1 MASHSLR
8 FRLVL
13 WFLSIEALALILF
26 SFLLYEIL
34 ARNLY
39 SHHDD
44 LLLYTQKNLIDQIG
58 PLVATN
64 FSNVPADF
72 YKRKEAFQIRSTTGK
87 TILSTTEFQKI
98 SNNIASIPYEN
109 GRFITAEADDH
120 EPVRILISS
129 IGGKYYLLQAS
140 WLGDIKHTLNQL
152 KLILLILVPVVLA
165 ATSFGGY
172 LIAFRALKPVDQIT
186 AKAREIQA
194 KNLDQFLE
202 IKTSDTELRNLVET
216 LNEMM
221 RRLNDSF
228 RNMRQFTADASHE
241 LKTPLTIVAGTLEVT
256 LNKTRNSEE
265 YKEAIQTALEQIRRI
280 TEIVNDLL
288 LLSALDSGKADS
300 SRRPLDLSDLT
311 TEICELIQPL
321 ISDKQ
326 ITLSLCKDDKTIV
339 LGDRTEMSQVV
350 LNLLDNAIKYT
361 PTGGSIAVKV
371 RKENGSGVI
380 SVQDSGPGIPAE
392 DLPHIFE
399 RFYRVDKSRSGDSGG
414 TGLGLAIVERIVESH
429 NGEIQVIS
437 KEGSGSL
444 FTIKIHLT
452 DLP

>member
-1 MASHSLR
+1 MALHSLR

-13 WFLSIEALALILF
+13 WFLLIETLALILF

-39 SHHDD
+39 THHDD
-44 LLLYTQKNLIDQIG
+44 LLLYTQKNLTDQIQ
-58 PLVATN
+58 PLVVTN
-64 FSNVPADF
+64 FTDIPADF
-72 YKRKEAFQIRSTTGK
+72 YKRKEAFEIRSSNGK

-98 SNNIASIPYEN
+98 SNNIPSIPYED
-109 GRFITAEADDH
+109 GRFLTAEADNH
-120 EPVRILISS
+120 EPVRILISLLD
-129 IGGKYYLLQAS
+129 GKYYLLQAS
-140 WLGDIKHTLNQL
+140 WLGDIKHTLYQL

-186 AKAREIQA
+186 AKTREIQA
-194 KNLDQFLE
+194 KNLDHFLE

-216 LNEMM
+216 LNQMM

-256 LNKTRNSEE
+256 LNKNRNSEE

-280 TEIVNDLL
+280 TDIVNDLL

-300 SRRPLDLSDLT
+300 SRRPLDLSGLT

-326 ITLSLCKDDKTIV
+326 ITLSLSKDEKTVV
-339 LGDRTEMSQVV
+339 LGDRNEMSQVV

-380 SVQDSGPGIPAE
+380 SVQDSGPGIPKE

-429 NGEIQVIS
+429 SGEIQVSS
-437 KEGSGSL
+437 KKGDGSL
-444 FTIKIHLT
+444 FIVKIPLT
-452 DLP
+452 